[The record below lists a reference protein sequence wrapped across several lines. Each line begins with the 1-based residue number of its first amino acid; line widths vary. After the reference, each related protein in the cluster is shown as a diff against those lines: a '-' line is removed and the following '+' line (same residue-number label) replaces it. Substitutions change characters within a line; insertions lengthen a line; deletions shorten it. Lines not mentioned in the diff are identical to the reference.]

1 MHKRT
6 KGYTLL
12 LLLVLTGLA
21 GRQSTTTITSKER
34 RFLIEELKESK
45 SGLQKSVKGLSDEQ
59 LNFRTNAQDWSIK
72 ECLQHIA
79 LAENNLWNMV
89 DANLKKT
96 PNPEKKTEI
105 KLKDE
110 DVITL
115 LTTGDKKL
123 HAPESLKPEKANW
136 KITEEALD
144 AFKDQ
149 RTNLIKYAKTSTSD
163 MRNHVLQMPIG
174 KIDAYQMLLY
184 ISAHTERHTLQIEEV
199 KRNSSFPK

>member
-45 SGLQKSVKGLSDEQ
+45 SSVQKSVKGLTNEQ
-59 LNFRTNAQDWSIK
+59 LNFKAGAKNWSIK

-79 LAENNLWNMV
+79 LAENNLWNIA
-89 DANLKKT
+89 DATLKKI

-110 DVITL
+110 DIVAL
-115 LTTGDKKL
+115 LTTRNKKL
-123 HAPESLKPEKANW
+123 EAPESFKPAKANW
-136 KITEEALD
+136 KTIEETLE
-144 AFKDQ
+144 AFKDK
-149 RTNLIKYAKTSTSD
+149 RTSLIKYTKTSTAD
-163 MRNHVLQMPIG
+163 MRNHVLKMPIG
-174 KIDAYQMLLY
+174 DIDAYQMLLY
-184 ISAHTERHTLQIEEV
+184 ISAHTKRHTLQIEEI
-199 KRNSSFPK
+199 KANPAFPK

>member
-45 SGLQKSVKGLSDEQ
+45 SGVQKSVKGLTDEQ
-59 LNFRTNAQDWSIK
+59 LNFKADSENWSIK

-79 LAENNLWNMV
+79 LAENNLWNMA
-89 DANLKKT
+89 DASLKKT
-96 PNPEKKTEI
+96 PNPEKKTDI
-105 KLKDE
+105 KVKDE
-110 DVITL
+110 NIVTL
-115 LTTGDKKL
+115 LITRDKKL
-123 HAPESLKPEKANW
+123 EAPESFKPGKANW
-136 KITEEALD
+136 KTAEETLD
-144 AFKDQ
+144 AFKDK
-149 RTNLIKYAKTSTSD
+149 RTSLIKYAKTSTAD

-174 KIDAYQMLLY
+174 NIDAYQMLLY
-184 ISAHTERHTLQIEEV
+184 ISAHTKRHILQIEEL
-199 KRNSSFPK
+199 KANPAFPK